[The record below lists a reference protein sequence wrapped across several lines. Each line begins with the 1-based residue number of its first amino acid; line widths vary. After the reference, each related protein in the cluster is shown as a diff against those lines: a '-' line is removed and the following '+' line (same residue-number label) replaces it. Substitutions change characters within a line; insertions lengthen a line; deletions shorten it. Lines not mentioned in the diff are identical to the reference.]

1 MNNDC
6 SNENHIAEI
15 LKVILML
22 QQNACPDNCLDS
34 CDRPALGGGVN
45 CIVCNTRP
53 ISLYLRGCCG
63 NQLLMPTT
71 KDNTTDET
79 SGVFKIEKMDGN
91 CATFR
96 VLAPNPDTTSPYPY
110 VSTNSVFTICLSC
123 ICMIRCLSD
132 TYIECI

>member
-22 QQNACPDNCLDS
+22 QQNACPENCLDS

-71 KDNTTDET
+71 KDNNKFNET
-79 SGVFKIEKMDGN
+79 FEKPKEKLYIDIKKIN
-91 CATFR
+91 
-96 VLAPNPDTTSPYPY
+96 
-110 VSTNSVFTICLSC
+110 
-123 ICMIRCLSD
+123 
-132 TYIECI
+132 